1 MKWSSD
7 KKKKKMK
14 IQRFCIHDNIALNY
28 WTVNESFSTD
38 LQFLYN
44 RSLCICQAENRGI
57 YYWKTNRLVSN
68 PADANIFNSMGS
80 LSHRVSY
87 WLWGKVKMF
96 MIFKVIFGYSNLR
109 RCEENVFVL
118 FLSIFRP
125 FLLIFVV
132 WFYGSQIMFFFFIYT
147 YISQYYIL

>member
-1 MKWSSD
+1 MKVSVQICSFCTIEACAFV
-7 KKKKKMK
+7 KRK
-14 IQRFCIHDNIALNY
+14 IEVF
-28 WTVNESFSTD
+28 
-38 LQFLYN
+38 
-44 RSLCICQAENRGI
+44 
-57 YYWKTNRLVSN
+57 YYWKTKRLVSN

-109 RCEENVFVL
+109 RCEENVLVL
-118 FLSIFRP
+118 FLSIFRSIFRP

-132 WFYGSQIMFFFFIYT
+132 WLYGSQRMFFFLYIQIYLN
-147 YISQYYIL
+147 IIYYSSEL